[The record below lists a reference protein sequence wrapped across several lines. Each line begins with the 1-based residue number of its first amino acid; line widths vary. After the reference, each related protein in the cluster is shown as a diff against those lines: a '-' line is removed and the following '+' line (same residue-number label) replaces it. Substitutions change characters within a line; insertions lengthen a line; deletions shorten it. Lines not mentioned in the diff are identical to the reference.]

1 MAVDKGNDHEKYRG
15 LGGGREGHGVLS
27 SPLKDVGVRAGDW
40 ATDLIPYNL
49 NLQKKNF
56 FLRSMNFISC
66 IVLVFVL
73 MRSMK
78 GLGMEVCSVRRNSL
92 SVGPF

>member
-49 NLQKKNF
+49 NLQKKKIF
-56 FLRSMNFISC
+56 FKVYEFHFMH
-66 IVLVFVL
+66 
-73 MRSMK
+73 
-78 GLGMEVCSVRRNSL
+78 SL
-92 SVGPF
+92 SFCADEEHERFGYGSLLS